1 MELYPTRVD
10 SKSSQMTSVTYHLSL
25 AGFISFYGKL
35 AFPSMITTSIIILI
49 NLTLLQSQVGVL
61 YSTCLVEHILERK
74 YYTLYSTQKRIV
86 SDWFWLTLT
95 NLGQVLGMAKKNVN
109 SKANAAILNVK
120 KIFM

>member
-1 MELYPTRVD
+1 
-10 SKSSQMTSVTYHLSL
+10 
-25 AGFISFYGKL
+25 
-35 AFPSMITTSIIILI
+35 MITTSIIILI
-49 NLTLLQSQVGVL
+49 NLTLLQSQVSVL